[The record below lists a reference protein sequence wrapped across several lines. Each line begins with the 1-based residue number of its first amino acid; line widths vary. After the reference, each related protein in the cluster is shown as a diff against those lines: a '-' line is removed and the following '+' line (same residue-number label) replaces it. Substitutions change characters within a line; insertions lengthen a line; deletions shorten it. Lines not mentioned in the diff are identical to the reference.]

1 MISGIGFISQRLL
14 ALYAI
19 AAAALLGDIASLQG
33 QEPATAPPT
42 TAIKSSDAAAEQ
54 GEEVAKFNPAAANRE
69 AEVDR
74 LLAAMTLEEKI
85 GQMCQVW
92 PEQGE
97 LTPAIVESLCRGEI
111 GSLINCATPAL
122 IDEAQRLSQ
131 AESRLGIPLLI
142 GRDVVHG
149 YRTIFPIPLGQA
161 ASWNPELVEQAA
173 RVAANEASSEGIN
186 WTFAPMVDV
195 GRDPRWGRIAETFGE
210 DPRLASELSSAMV
223 RGFQQEDDDGLHGLL
238 ACAKHFAAYGLSEGG
253 RDYNRASLSVADLH
267 NIHLPSFK
275 ASLDAGCRTFMTT
288 FSEVNGIPGTAHAYL
303 LQDVLC
309 DSWKFSG
316 VVVSDWNSV
325 IEMVAHGFSSNDA
338 EAAQQAVNA
347 GVHMEMVS
355 PTFHDNLSKLVE
367 QGSVAE
373 AALDDAVRRI
383 LRLKLELAHS
393 AAAKQIAA
401 ESVITTT
408 PVSRPGVKLLHPR
421 SLELAR
427 RAARESIVLLK
438 NAERTLPLYREEIRR
453 VAVIG
458 PLADAPSSQLG
469 CWSVD
474 GSPEDVVTPLAAIRA
489 ALADSAEVAYV
500 RGTETSYSTSPAKI
514 AEARQAAA
522 AADVVLLFVGED
534 AVLSGEARSRMT
546 LDLPGMQS
554 QLVAAV
560 AETGTPVVLVVLAGR
575 PLAIGAEVDAAAA
588 VLYAWHPGTMGGP
601 AIADLLL
608 GDAAPTGRLPV
619 TIPKHVGQVPLYYS
633 HSNTGR
639 PSPVDFRPL
648 SQSQGNDLPPAFQYR
663 SHYVDGDPFPLFP
676 FGYGLT
682 YTTFRYDGFELGA
695 AAIGPQQTLAVRAR
709 ITNEGA
715 RSGVETAQ
723 LYVRDV
729 AASMVRPVRE
739 LKAFRRVLLRPGES
753 QAVEFAL
760 TADDLRYFDNQGQSI
775 LEPGKFAVWIGGD
788 STATL
793 GGEFE
798 LTAAGDQSPRSV
810 PAVARVP
817 KSESTKQ
824 PVRTDS
830 GT

>member
-1 MISGIGFISQRLL
+1 MKASIGFKFRQCCALL
-14 ALYAI
+14 ATALIGLSNGSPQLLADE
-19 AAAALLGDIASLQG
+19 ALVTAEKTAALQDASA
-33 QEPATAPPT
+33 EPRES
-42 TAIKSSDAAAEQ
+42 I
-54 GEEVAKFNPAAANRE
+54 AKFNSAAADRA

-74 LLAAMTLEEKI
+74 LLAAMTLDEKI

-97 LTPAIVESLCRGEI
+97 LTPALVESLRQGEV
-111 GSLINCATPAL
+111 GSLINCPDSKF
-122 IDEAQRLSQ
+122 IVEVQRIAQT
-131 AESRLGIPLLI
+131 ESRLGIPLLI

-173 RVAANEASSEGIN
+173 RIAANEASSEGIN

-210 DPRLASELSSAMV
+210 DPRLSAALSSAV
-223 RGFQQEDDDGLHGLL
+223 VHGFQQEDDEGLHGLV

-253 RDYNRASLSVADLH
+253 RDYNRASLSIADLH
-267 NIHLPSFK
+267 NIHLPAFK
-275 ASLDAGCRTFMTT
+275 SSLDVGCRTFMTT

-325 IEMVAHGFSSNDA
+325 IEMVAHGFSADEA

-355 PTFHDNLSKLVE
+355 PTFHDNLSRLVE
-367 QGSVAE
+367 QGRVDE
-373 AALDDAVRRI
+373 AALDNAVRRV
-383 LRLKLELAHS
+383 LRLKLELARNDS
-393 AAAKQIAA
+393 ANQSA
-401 ESVITTT
+401 EKSVATGATA
-408 PVSRPGVKLLHPR
+408 PRPGAKLLHPR

-438 NAERTLPLYREEIRR
+438 NAEQTLPLHREELRR

-458 PLADAPSSQLG
+458 PLADAPLSQLG

-474 GSPEDVVTPLAAIRA
+474 GSPADAITPLAAIRNA
-489 ALADSAEVAYV
+489 VGDTVEIAYV
-500 RGTETSYSTSPAKI
+500 AGMTSSYANRLTELAKAQKA
-514 AEARQAAA
+514 AEQ
-522 AADVVLLFVGED
+522 ADVVLLFVGED

-546 LDLPGMQS
+546 LDLPGAQAK
-554 QLVAAV
+554 LVEAVAAS
-560 AETGTPVVLVVLAGR
+560 GTPVAMVVLAGR
-575 PLAIGAEVDAAAA
+575 PLAIGAEIDAAAA

-601 AIADLLL
+601 AIVDLLL

-619 TIPKHVGQVPLYYS
+619 TMPKHVGQVPLYYS

-639 PSPVDFRPL
+639 PSPADFRPL
-648 SQSQGNDLPPAFQYR
+648 SQSQGKDLPAEFQYR

-682 YTTFRYDGFELGA
+682 YTTFCYDGFELGA

-709 ITNEGA
+709 ITNTGT

-723 LYVRDV
+723 LYVRDL
-729 AASMVRPVRE
+729 AASIVRPVRE
-739 LKAFRRVLLRPGES
+739 LKAFRRVHLRPGES

-760 TADDLRYFDNQGQSI
+760 TADDLRYFDNQGKSV
-775 LEPGKFAVWIGGD
+775 LEPGKFAVWVGGD
-788 STATL
+788 STAAL

-798 LTAAGDQSPRSV
+798 LTTASDPSSQSA
-810 PAVARVP
+810 PAVARAP
-817 KSESTKQ
+817 KVETTKQ
-824 PVRTDS
+824 PVRADS